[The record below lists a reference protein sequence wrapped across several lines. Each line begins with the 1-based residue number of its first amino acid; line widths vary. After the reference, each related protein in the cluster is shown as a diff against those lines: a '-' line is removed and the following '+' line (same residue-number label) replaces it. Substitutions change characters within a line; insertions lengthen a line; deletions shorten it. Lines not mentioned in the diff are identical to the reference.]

1 MKRSAPLI
9 LFIIFN
15 LIPGLKAQVEFSDK
29 EKSIIYTNAVK
40 VLEDYQT
47 TINQMGEYV
56 ISDIE
61 KAKSSAEAFLE
72 LFVNRQV
79 FIYNDLDPTNKQT
92 QKLSEFYEAETYSNS
107 IILWYPDG
115 ITINLDLTNAKV
127 SNIMSHE
134 NNIYSIDILA
144 KKSINGNFQ
153 NQTLNQNVEDLTF
166 RIAFSME
173 NKTLGDFRIVG
184 IRSAASNTVVD
195 YSQALKEVNAEDLN
209 DVDLAKIQSEIKA
222 ILQDYTNF
230 LSLIGDPQEPAE
242 DKEFYKES
250 FLKLFPANDTRVY
263 NDISPEPET
272 SLISV
277 ADYLTSYIADYPN
290 GIKNLSIN
298 ADSAKFGK
306 VIKADDG
313 SFFTYTNA
321 NKFFSGSY
329 KGKDAFRKPFALI
342 FKISFKS
349 VEKTFSDFRISSIDI
364 SAVDFYE
371 ATPGAAGAGE
381 LPQIVIKPVTR
392 KGFVISLIGSFGLTN
407 ITNKNIESLTLPKDS
422 VSWNTSPLSGY
433 ITALGVSYY
442 FNDNISVRSG
452 LEFNTYSAKYDL
464 SGKFGNKIL
473 TADINSDQ
481 FYKKIVADYD
491 STVTINYLTL
501 PILAGYTSGK
511 PGKFGFFAEGG
522 IKISIPQ
529 KASYKTSGKYKYWG
543 YYPDNPTVL
552 QRMDPEIMDPDNT
565 GTLTPFGYYYKPDI
579 DETNTVKIKGFN
591 LAFYA
596 SAGINIPLG
605 YYSSITFGPEAII
618 GLTDIG
624 SDKGKYLDIFGTEHD
639 HMPTKIKSFGFRI
652 SLAYKL

>member
-1 MKRSAPLI
+1 MKRSLPLI
-9 LFIIFN
+9 LFIF
-15 LIPGLKAQVEFSDK
+15 LYLSPGLKAQVEFSDK

-92 QKLSEFYEAETYSNS
+92 RKLSEFYEAETYSNS

-115 ITINLDLTNAKV
+115 ITINLDLTNARV

-166 RIAFSME
+166 RIAFSLE
-173 NKTLGDFRIVG
+173 NKTLSDFRIVG
-184 IRSAASNTVVD
+184 IRSATSNTVVD

-222 ILQDYTNF
+222 VLQDYTNF
-230 LSLIGDPQEPAE
+230 LSLIGDPQEPAG

-250 FLKLFPANDTRVY
+250 FLKLFPASDTRV
-263 NDISPEPET
+263 
-272 SLISV
+272 
-277 ADYLTSYIADYPN
+277 YIADYPN

-313 SFFTYTNA
+313 SYFTYTNA

-422 VSWNTSPLSGY
+422 VSWNISPLSGF

-442 FNDNISVRSG
+442 FTDNISLRSG
-452 LEFNTYSAKYDL
+452 LEFNTYSAKYNL
-464 SGKFGNKIL
+464 SGKFGDKIL
-473 TADINSDQ
+473 SADVNSDQ
-481 FYKKIVADYD
+481 YYKRIAADYD
-491 STVTINYLTL
+491 SLVTINYLTL
-501 PILAGYTSGK
+501 PVLAGYTSGK
-511 PGKFGFFAEGG
+511 PGKLGFFAEGG

-529 KASYKTSGKYKYWG
+529 KASYKCTGSYIYTG
-543 YYPDNPTVL
+543 YYPDNPAVIQHL
-552 QRMDPEIMDPDNT
+552 DLEELGFYKREAIDDT
-565 GTLTPFGYYYKPDI
+565 GP
-579 DETNTVKIKGFN
+579 VKIKGFN

-639 HMPTKIKSFGFRI
+639 HMPTKIKNFGFRI